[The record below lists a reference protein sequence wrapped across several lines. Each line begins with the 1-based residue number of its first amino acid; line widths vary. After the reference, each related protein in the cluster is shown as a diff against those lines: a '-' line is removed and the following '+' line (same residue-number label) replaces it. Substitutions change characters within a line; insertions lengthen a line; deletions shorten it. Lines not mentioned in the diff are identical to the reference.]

1 MTREKVNLYC
11 RLQSKMLNSKSR
23 WNFFFL
29 VLNVSILV
37 IMFIFYG
44 RWKVL
49 RENIRKRYDDFIA
62 YKDIGG
68 SGPYNKYLRLPYLHY
83 RFQSTTNGFVE
94 IGDFMMQ
101 WGIVYNER
109 DVNFPEK
116 FERCGGCVC
125 TPAPGAPSG
134 GQFDICIKEIS
145 RTGFRVYAAGCER
158 PFYYIAYGSR
168 YKYEEK

>member
-1 MTREKVNLYC
+1 
-11 RLQSKMLNSKSR
+11 MLDPESRIRIQMRIR

-29 VLNVSILV
+29 VLNMSILV
-37 IMFIFYG
+37 TMYIFYG

-49 RENIRKRYDDFIA
+49 RERIRKRYDDFIV

-109 DVNFPEK
+109 DVKFPDK

-125 TPAPGAPSG
+125 TPAPGAPGG
-134 GQFDICIKEIS
+134 GQFGICVKEVS
-145 RTGFRVYAAGCER
+145 RTGFSVYAAGCER

-168 YKYEEK
+168 YKYEEEEREKA